1 MLQMDLLFQ
10 AFRPYLF
17 INIITTIYK
26 INKYGHF
33 KFCSKRQQGNT
44 ANAQISQPG
53 NWNVHTGQSP
63 PYGRHN

>member
-33 KFCSKRQQGNT
+33 KF
-44 ANAQISQPG
+44 
-53 NWNVHTGQSP
+53 
-63 PYGRHN
+63 